1 MQRRLYP
8 CICLVVVALLSLTM
22 IWTPAWA
29 QSPSLTTEQ
38 QEPTAFAYA
47 APALIKELDTK
58 YPFPPPV
65 PPSPPRPGGVLHLP
79 SGVLRSFDPTAGY
92 TTELALVWDTLLEW
106 ESTWY
111 FPEAQTKPM
120 IRKSLAESWEMV
132 DPSTWIFHLRKGVKF
147 HNVPPVHGREMVA
160 EDVRYSYELLKNKA
174 GYSSR
179 TAAIKEVQVLDPH
192 TVRFHLSRVVR
203 GTVLSVKH
211 NTYVDAARAAG
222 ASSWRIILWHI
233 LPNVFAPILII
244 ASVWLGNAIVIEAA
258 LSFLGLG
265 TPPPTPT
272 WGGMLSGEGRRSLET
287 APYLAVFPGLAI
299 SIVVLAFNMFGD
311 AVRDLLDPRLRTH

>member
-1 MQRRLYP
+1 MQSEKLQSQTAIPQQPRQRPRSRWRTLIRRKPLGAISAVILCGLIATAVLAPLIAPYDP
-8 CICLVVVALLSLTM
+8 YRFNLNERGLPIRLHPPDATFLFGTDTHGRDVLSRIIYGARVSLIVGFLSVAIGTLAGTLIGLVSGYWEGSLDQALQRLVDTLM
-22 IWTPAWA
+22 
-29 QSPSLTTEQ
+29 
-38 QEPTAFAYA
+38 AF
-47 APALIKELDTK
+47 
-58 YPFPPPV
+58 
-65 PPSPPRPGGVLHLP
+65 PGIV
-79 SGVLRSFDPTAGY
+79 
-92 TTELALVWDTLLEW
+92 LALAVLSVFGQSLL
-106 ESTWY
+106 
-111 FPEAQTKPM
+111 
-120 IRKSLAESWEMV
+120 
-132 DPSTWIFHLRKGVKF
+132 
-147 HNVPPVHGREMVA
+147 NVILVIGLVIAPGA
-160 EDVRYSYELLKNKA
+160 
-174 GYSSR
+174 
-179 TAAIKEVQVLDPH
+179 
-192 TVRFHLSRVVR
+192 SRVVR

-222 ASSWRIILWHI
+222 ASSWRILLRHI

-287 APYLAVFPGLAI
+287 APYLAIFPGLAI

>member
-1 MQRRLYP
+1 MQSEKL
-8 CICLVVVALLSLTM
+8 
-22 IWTPAWA
+22 
-29 QSPSLTTEQ
+29 QSQTTAPQ
-38 QEPTAFAYA
+38 QPRQR
-47 APALIKELDTK
+47 
-58 YPFPPPV
+58 
-65 PPSPPRPGGVLHLP
+65 PRPRWRVLIRRKPLGAISAVILCGLLATAALAPVIAPYDPYRFNLNERGLP
-79 SGVLRSFDPTAGY
+79 IRLQPPDTRFLFGTDTHGRDVLSRVIYGARVSLMVGFLSVAIGTLAGTLIGLVSGYWEGSTDQALQRLVDTIMAFPGIV
-92 TTELALVWDTLLEW
+92 LALAVLSVFGQSLL
-106 ESTWY
+106 
-111 FPEAQTKPM
+111 
-120 IRKSLAESWEMV
+120 
-132 DPSTWIFHLRKGVKF
+132 
-147 HNVPPVHGREMVA
+147 NVILVIGLVIAPG
-160 EDVRYSYELLKNKA
+160 
-174 GYSSR
+174 
-179 TAAIKEVQVLDPH
+179 AA
-192 TVRFHLSRVVR
+192 RVVR